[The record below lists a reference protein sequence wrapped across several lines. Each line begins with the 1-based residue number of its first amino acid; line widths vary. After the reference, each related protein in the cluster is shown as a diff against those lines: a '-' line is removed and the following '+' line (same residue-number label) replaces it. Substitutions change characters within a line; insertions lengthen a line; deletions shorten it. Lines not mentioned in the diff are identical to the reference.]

1 MNNMKIVKI
10 YHYLFVVLVC
20 LFYAS
25 CKTLQPVPKM
35 DLKSMSTS
43 YNGLNDTSNSAE
55 IKWKDFFSDKNLIA
69 LIDTALKNNL
79 DLLTAVQDIEI
90 ARNNVKFRRGLLFP
104 TVTAGA
110 AAGVEKVG
118 RYTSQGAGDASA
130 EITPGEVVPEILP
143 DYFLGLKTSWE
154 VDIWGKLRNSKKAA
168 LAKYLN
174 SIEGKNFVITNLVA
188 EVANAYYELLSLD
201 NQLDIIRETIKL
213 QKDGLE
219 IVKIQKQAS
228 LVTEL
233 AVKQFEAQV
242 LNSQSREFDI
252 LQGITETENKI
263 NFLLGRYPQTITR
276 DKTTFTAPLFMQVK
290 AGVPSQLLKN
300 RPDIKQAE
308 LELVASKCDVK
319 AARAE
324 FFPSLSITGLV
335 GFQAFKT
342 SYLFT
347 SPQSLAYS
355 LIGDLVA
362 PLVNR
367 SAIKAE
373 FNKAKAY
380 QIEAMYDY
388 QKSILNGYVEV
399 SNELSHINNLEKS
412 YDLKSKEVET
422 LTKSID
428 ISNDLFK
435 SAKANYL
442 EVLMTQREA
451 LESKLELVETK
462 KQQYNSVTNVYKA
475 LGGGWK

>member
-1 MNNMKIVKI
+1 MNNMKIVRTYNSI
-10 YHYLFVVLVC
+10 IILLVC
-20 LFYAS
+20 IFYTS
-25 CKTLQPVPKM
+25 CKTLAPIPQIDVKPMPAAY
-35 DLKSMSTS
+35 TS
-43 YNGLNDTSNSAE
+43 ISDSSNSAD
-55 IKWKDFFSDKNLIA
+55 IKWKDFFSDKNLIS
-69 LIDTALKNNL
+69 LIDTALKNNVDVL
-79 DLLTAVQDIEI
+79 ITLQEIEI
-90 ARNNVKFRRGLLFP
+90 ARNNVRSRQGLLFP
-104 TVTAGA
+104 TVTGGGA
-110 AAGVEKVG
+110 AGLEKVG

-130 EITPGEVVPEILP
+130 EITPGEIVPELLP

-154 VDIWGKLRNSKKAA
+154 VDVWGKLRNSKKAA
-168 LAKYLN
+168 LAKYLG

-188 EVANAYYELLSLD
+188 GIANSYYELLSLD

-213 QKDGLE
+213 QQDGLE

-228 LVTEL
+228 IVTEL
-233 AVKQFEAQV
+233 AVKQFEAQM
-242 LNSQSREFDI
+242 LHSQSMEFDI
-252 LQGITETENKI
+252 LQKITENENRI
-263 NFLLGRYPQTITR
+263 NFLLARYPQTIIR
-276 DKTTFTAPLFMQVK
+276 DKTTFTAPIPMQLK

-308 LELVASKCDVK
+308 LELVATKCDVK

-324 FFPSLSITGLV
+324 FYPSLSITGLV
-335 GFQAFKT
+335 GFQAFKP

-355 LIGDLVA
+355 LIGDLAA
-362 PLVNR
+362 PLINR

-388 QKSILNGYVEV
+388 QKAILEGYVEV
-399 SNELSHINNLEKS
+399 SNELSNMNNLEKS
-412 YDLKSKEVET
+412 YNLKSQEVET

-462 KQQYNSVTNVYKA
+462 KEQYNAITNVYKA